1 MPAND
6 KMLTFFFLLFAL
18 ILFFA
23 GTKLYDLSLKELF
36 SMKSVEIVSPFYDFS
51 INISKDNNDKIDPQI
66 MYEIEEKLELNGQNK
81 NDLYD
86 IISRLY
92 LQQKLAESLGKKL
105 NSVIS
110 KNSWELTFNE
120 LKKYDFAMPIENGM
134 LVYNEYYYPG
144 AARRY
149 RNGIHQGIDISY
161 TKNGVKLPK
170 GSPIYSICDG
180 VVVKITDYQYFSHQR
195 DYFQL
200 LSICS
205 YQKYT
210 DDRYLDIFRGKQVQV
225 KYDNLLVI
233 YCHLDNFNKK
243 LKVGD
248 RVLKG
253 SLIGFMGNSG
263 VEYIGSS
270 PHLHLELYLN
280 NFIIGVNR
288 SRINF
293 DYAYR
298 LFLKLFNQ

>member
-1 MPAND
+1 MLAND
-6 KMLTFFFLLFAL
+6 KILTIFFLLFAI

-23 GTKLYDLSLKELF
+23 GTKLYNISFKDIFLKRP
-36 SMKSVEIVSPFYDFS
+36 VEISSPIYDFS
-51 INISKDNNDKIDPQI
+51 LSIDKDMNEKLDIQQL
-66 MYEIEEKLELNGQNK
+66 YEIEQKLELNGQSK
-81 NDLYD
+81 NNVYD

-92 LQQKLAESLGKKL
+92 LQKKLSDFLGKRL
-105 NSVIS
+105 DYVIS
-110 KNSWELTFNE
+110 RNSWELTLDN
-120 LKKYDFAMPIENGM
+120 LKKFDFSMPIKDGI

-161 TKNGVKLPK
+161 TKDGIKLGR

-180 VVVKITDYQYFSHQR
+180 IVVKITDYKYFSHQR

-225 KYDNLLVI
+225 KYNNLLLI
-233 YCHLDNFNKK
+233 YCHLEDFNKN

-248 RVLKG
+248 KISKG

-288 SRINF
+288 DRTNF
-293 DYAYR
+293 EYAYNIFLN
-298 LFLKLFNQ
+298 LFQD

>member
-1 MPAND
+1 MTAND
-6 KMLTFFFLLFAL
+6 KIITIFFLLFAI

-23 GTKLYDLSLKELF
+23 GAKLYKISLKDIF
-36 SMKSVEIVSPFYDFS
+36 SLKSVEIVSPIYDFS
-51 INISKDNNDKIDPQI
+51 ISINIDKNEKISPQQI
-66 MYEIEEKLELNGQNK
+66 YEIEEKLELSGKNK
-81 NDLYD
+81 NDVYD

-92 LQQKLAESLGKKL
+92 LQKDLADLLGKKL
-105 NSVIS
+105 NSIIS
-110 KNSWELTFNE
+110 KNSWELTFNDLE
-120 LKKYDFAMPIENGM
+120 KYDFTMPIENGM
-134 LVYNEYYYPG
+134 LVYNDYYYPG

-161 TKNGVKLPK
+161 TKDQVKLPK
-170 GSPIYSICDG
+170 GSFIYSISDG
-180 VVVKITDYQYFSHQR
+180 VVVKITDYKYFSHQR

-225 KYDNLLVI
+225 KYDNLLLI
-233 YCHLDNFNKK
+233 YCHLDDFNKK

-248 RVLKG
+248 KVSKG

-288 SRINF
+288 SRTNF
-293 DYAYR
+293 DYEYK
-298 LFLKLFNQ
+298 LFLKIFNQ